1 MTTFAQL
8 GIENRGL
15 EILSNHK
22 IENPTPIQE
31 LVIPRVLKR
40 ESLLATSQT
49 GSGKTLAFLL
59 PLFQNL
65 NVDDQS
71 GTKSLILVPTRELA
85 IQISSV
91 AQLMAEAFSVS
102 FTTIY
107 GGVEYQPQ
115 IDALKNNPQ
124 LIIATPGRL
133 IDLMEK
139 GAVSLQ
145 DLSYFILDEA
155 DHMLDL
161 GFRDAI
167 LDLAKFR
174 AEDAC
179 TLCFSATLP
188 EKVEQTIQQIA
199 PNIQRLG
206 VQSAAIAVDQIEQ
219 TGYFVE
225 FSMMDALLLHLLK
238 KEQCEHAILFT
249 RSRKMADRLAKLLCE
264 NKISAEAMHADR
276 SQVAREYI
284 LARFKSGETQLIVAT
299 DVIARGIDIDNVG
312 HVFNYGF
319 PQDAEQYVHR
329 IGRTGRAGR
338 CGKAITLSPPEEH
351 NLHRDI
357 CTFMRKNIPMNTD
370 HPYKTIKLLK
380 LLEVAKKKGNN

>member
-1 MTTFAQL
+1 MTNFAQL
-8 GIENRGL
+8 GIKNEGL
-15 EILSNHK
+15 EILSKHK

-31 LVIPRVLKR
+31 LVIPRVLDR
-40 ESLLATSQT
+40 NNLCATSQT

-65 NVDDQS
+65 SCDAQD
-71 GTKSLILVPTRELA
+71 GIKALILVPTRELA
-85 IQISSV
+85 IQISKVSEMLMEAYSV
-91 AQLMAEAFSVS
+91 TYA
-102 FTTIY
+102 TIY

-115 IDALKNNPQ
+115 IDALKQNPQ

-133 IDLMEK
+133 IDLI
-139 GAVSLQ
+139 GQDVVTLQ
-145 DLSYFILDEA
+145 GLSYLVLDEA

-167 LDLAKFR
+167 LYLAKYR
-174 AEDAC
+174 ADDAC

-206 VQSAAIAVDQIEQ
+206 VQSFALAVEQIEQ
-219 TGYFVE
+219 SGYYVE

-238 KEQCEHAILFT
+238 KEQCQHAILFT

-264 NKISAEAMHADR
+264 NKISTEAMHADR

-284 LARFKSGETQLIVAT
+284 LGRFKSGETQVIVAT
-299 DVIARGIDIDNVG
+299 DVIARGIDIDDVT
-312 HVFNYGF
+312 HVYNYGF

-338 CGKAITLSPPEEH
+338 TGKAITLSPPEEL
-351 NLHRDI
+351 NLHKDI
-357 CTFMRKNIPMNTD
+357 CSFMKKNIPMSTE
-370 HPYKTIKLLK
+370 HPYKTLKLLK
-380 LLEVAKKKGNN
+380 LLEAAKKKK